1 MIAIWQIFHGYCGPE
16 TVLTSRYSGEQPLWS
31 FFTNKLS
38 EMFNKYGKMSRQRIK
53 LPRSSER
60 IRSPGRGL
68 RSTGLWF
75 ISPFL

>member
-1 MIAIWQIFHGYCGPE
+1 MIAIRQIFHGCCGPE

-31 FFTNKLS
+31 FFTNKLR
-38 EMFNKYGKMSRQRIK
+38 EMFNKYIKMTRQRSQ
-53 LPRSSER
+53 LPETSEW